1 LRLRSAKRVRCS
13 DEDVDD
19 MSTEVTTLGCCVYFY
34 ATVTTA
40 SVLKLVTCLRE
51 ANECALKGT
60 HMDTAPCVYL
70 YIHSDGGD
78 AYAGLSGMDHIR
90 MNPVPVVAIVDGM
103 VASAASFL
111 LLGARVRKSMPNS
124 FVRIH
129 QISIFGFVGKF
140 VDFVDEFQNTNSLMD
155 TVRDVYLSNTC
166 LSKERLEEIL
176 RKEIDMNATTCVD
189 DGLVHSIVS
198 MTP

>member
-1 LRLRSAKRVRCS
+1 MLRLRSAKRVRCS

-19 MSTEVTTLGCCVYFY
+19 ASSEVTALGCCVYFY
-34 ATVTTA
+34 ATVTAA
-40 SVLKLVTCLRE
+40 SILKLVTCLRE
-51 ANECALKGT
+51 ANECALKAT
-60 HMDTAPCVYL
+60 HLDTAPCVYL

-90 MNPVPVVAIVDGM
+90 LNPVPVVTIVDGM

-111 LLGARVRKSMPNS
+111 LLGARVRKCMPNS

-129 QISIFGFVGKF
+129 QISISGFVGKF

-166 LSKERLEEIL
+166 LSRERLEEIL
-176 RKEIDMNATTCVD
+176 RKEIDMNATTCVE
-189 DGLVHSIVS
+189 DGLVHAIVAA
-198 MTP
+198 T